1 MSYKVLHTLDPA
13 SPFSVPQT
21 QMSFL
26 SIHTITPSS
35 MLGLLHLLF
44 HPSGNQLWTFLLVTW
59 DSERSPALRSIPCPP
74 EPNCPFCTSIPS
86 PFVSSQNICPLEIV
100 LFLYLWICLLGC
112 INDLTMWNIHTALR
126 RQWWLAEKIFT
137 GWHLL
142 SYVCS
147 SLLATWIS
155 QVPGDSHQVILQ
167 IGLQTKYPNRARQLE
182 PNNQPQ
188 TRSPTSHKAT
198 SS

>member
-1 MSYKVLHTLDPA
+1 MTSDFKLKKTQIFNMSYKVLHTLDPA

-112 INDLTMWNIHTALR
+112 INDLTM
-126 RQWWLAEKIFT
+126 
-137 GWHLL
+137 
-142 SYVCS
+142 
-147 SLLATWIS
+147 
-155 QVPGDSHQVILQ
+155 
-167 IGLQTKYPNRARQLE
+167 
-182 PNNQPQ
+182 
-188 TRSPTSHKAT
+188 
-198 SS
+198 